1 MEDDIKIEE
10 FSVDWIKSL
19 GLDFLDLI
27 KRFEGIN
34 HNKKFYND
42 RLKYYIKNIN
52 PDELALLLLI
62 YYEESK
68 ECKNTVDVLKEV
80 LEEKIREK

>member
-1 MEDDIKIEE
+1 MEEDIKIEE
-10 FSVDWIKSL
+10 FSVNWIKSL
-19 GLDFLDLI
+19 DLDFLDLI
-27 KRFEGIN
+27 KRFEDIN
-34 HNKKFYND
+34 HSKKFYND
-42 RLKYYIKNIN
+42 RLKEYIKNIN

>member
-1 MEDDIKIEE
+1 MKENIKIEE

-27 KRFEGIN
+27 RRFETIN
-34 HNKKFYND
+34 NEKNYYND
-42 RLKYYIKNIN
+42 RLNGYLDEIK
-52 PDELALLLLI
+52 PEELALLLLI

-68 ECKNTVDVLKEV
+68 ECKNTVNVLKEV
-80 LEEKIREK
+80 LEEKIRKD

>member
-1 MEDDIKIEE
+1 MVEDVKIEE
-10 FSVDWIKSL
+10 FSLDWIKSL

-27 KRFEGIN
+27 KRFEDIN
-34 HNKKFYND
+34 HKKQYYNK
-42 RLKYYIKNIN
+42 RLKEYLDKIK

-68 ECKNTVDVLKEV
+68 ECKNTVNVLKEV
-80 LEEKIREK
+80 LDEKIRED